1 MTSIVVLTKLWVF
14 LSKNVQDP
22 LSNYTILLFLIF
34 ETVGI
39 CLWRTFRLKIGFRSV
54 KVIMSR
60 DCPLPMIKWNR
71 CKKNF
76 TGNISTTCFTDLC
89 HPVVSWESW
98 SLMSPFSMGWHGM
111 VLHLFQPQATCS
123 HFDKVFP
130 GSTLKAS
137 THFPY
142 GLFLPLFPF
151 TCPSRISLQIL
162 GW

>member
-22 LSNYTILLFLIF
+22 LSNYTILLFLF
-34 ETVGI
+34 FQTVGI
-39 CLWRTFRLKIGFRSV
+39 CLWRTFQLKVGFRSV
-54 KVIMSR
+54 KVTMSR
-60 DCPLPMIKWNR
+60 DCPLPMIKWNC

-76 TGNISTTCFTDLC
+76 TGNRINNLFYWSL
-89 HPVVSWESW
+89 PSSVSWESW
-98 SLMSPFSMGWHGM
+98 SLVSPFSMGCHGM
-111 VLHLFQPQATCS
+111 VLHLFQPQATCG
-123 HFDKVFP
+123 HFNKVFP

-142 GLFLPLFPF
+142 GLFLPLFLF